1 MKSGILSILKYI
13 FFLALGLFLVWW
25 QFDKMSALQKKDF
38 SESLHHANYFL
49 LIPIVIIAL
58 LSHISR
64 ALRWK
69 LLIEPMGYKPGTANT
84 FYSVMSGYL
93 VNTFVPRA
101 GEILKCTLLS
111 RYEKIPAN
119 KLFGT
124 IVAERVFDLF
134 CYFIIII
141 ITIIVQLKFVGIF
154 VKTKINQIADENFAL
169 SIWFK
174 LLLLIITLLVTILF
188 FKWLFKRFSQHK
200 YITGFKNFYSE
211 LKEGFITIVKLKNR
225 GWFIIHSIFIWLM
238 YLLQI
243 YVGFLALDSTSH
255 LGIVEASSV
264 LSLSTLAMIVSP
276 GGIGAFPLA
285 VQEVLLIYNVDNVS
299 FGWLLWG
306 ISTAII
312 IIVGLISLGLL
323 MYKTKQLDEA
333 KQNNSTK
340 NI

>member
-1 MKSGILSILKYI
+1 MKSGILSFLKYF

-38 SESLHHANYFL
+38 SESLRHANYFL

-93 VNTFVPRA
+93 LNTFVPRA
-101 GEILKCTLLS
+101 GEILKCSLLS

-141 ITIIVQLKFVGIF
+141 ITIIIQLKFVGIF
-154 VKTKINQIADENFAL
+154 VTSKFNQIADQNFAL
-169 SIWFK
+169 SIGFK
-174 LLLLIITLLVTILF
+174 LLILCITFLLTILF
-188 FKWLFKRFSQHK
+188 LKWLFKRFAQHK
-200 YITGFKNFYSE
+200 YITGFKKFYAG

-243 YVGFLALDSTSH
+243 YIGFFALNSTSH

-285 VQEVLLIYNVDNVS
+285 VQEVLKIYNVDNVS
-299 FGWLLWG
+299 FGWLMWG

-323 MYKTKQLDEA
+323 MYKNKKLDEA
-333 KQNNSTK
+333 KQNNSSK